1 MLLKSLIL
9 SVLISFSI
17 LSWCMNEQ
25 SLTAKSW
32 LIADASGNVIKGEN
46 TTVMRPIASISK
58 LITAMVILDAKQNL
72 DEELV
77 FNSMHRKNQKKK
89 NKKYD
94 DGERKFTRRQLLDL
108 ALVHS
113 DNHATNVLCSNYP
126 GGMEGCINAMNQK
139 VARLH
144 MNHTS
149 MMDPTGLD
157 SRNISTAEDLILL
170 VHAARE
176 YPIIVNAGKQSKIEI
191 QMKKKWLVFTNTNPM
206 IGKDRRIV
214 ISKTGFINTS
224 GGCIVLGLDTEL
236 GERTVIVLGSKNTY
250 TRIPEAEFISK
261 IKE

>member
-1 MLLKSLIL
+1 MLSFGIL
-9 SVLISFSI
+9 GWCIS
-17 LSWCMNEQ
+17 EQ

-32 LIADASGNVIKGEN
+32 LIADANGNIIKGEN
-46 TTVMRPIASISK
+46 TMSMRPIASISK

-77 FNSMHRKNQKKK
+77 FNSMHRRNQKKK

-94 DGERKFTRRQLLDL
+94 DGERKFTRRQLLDM

-126 GGMEGCINAMNQK
+126 GGIEGCINAMNQK
-139 VARLH
+139 VAKLH
-144 MNHTS
+144 MNSTS

-157 SRNISTAEDLILL
+157 SRNISTAQDLILL

-176 YPIIVNAGKQSKIEI
+176 YPIIVNASKQSKIEI
-191 QMKKKWLVFTNTNPM
+191 RVSKRYWVFNNTNPM

-214 ISKTGFINTS
+214 ISKTGFINES

-236 GERTVIVLGSKNTY
+236 GERTVIVLGSKNTH
-250 TRIPEAEFISK
+250 TRIPEAEFIAD
-261 IKE
+261 IKN